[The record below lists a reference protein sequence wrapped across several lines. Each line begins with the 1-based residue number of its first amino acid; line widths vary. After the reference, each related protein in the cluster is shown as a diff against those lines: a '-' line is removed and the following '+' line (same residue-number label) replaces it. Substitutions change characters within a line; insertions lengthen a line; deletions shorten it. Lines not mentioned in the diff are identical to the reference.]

1 MDPNK
6 YKKNANIQADSLTN
20 TLKSVGSLLL
30 LLLGLVGIAMEL
42 FKEGGW
48 LKSTFSWL
56 FESGSHMIFIPV
68 IIFVLWFLNRII
80 SSTPDKN
87 EIKKSGN
94 LPMYIMM
101 GLGAYYLFRL
111 IMTGG
116 F

>member
-1 MDPNK
+1 VDPNK
-6 YKKNANIQADSLTN
+6 YKKNANIKADSLTN
-20 TLKSVGSLLL
+20 TLQSVGSLLL
-30 LLLGLVGIAMEL
+30 MLLGLVGIAMEL

-68 IIFVLWFLNRII
+68 IIFVFWFLNRII

-94 LPMYIMM
+94 LPMYMMM
-101 GLGAYYLFRL
+101 GLGAFYLFRL
-111 IMTGG
+111 IMTGD